1 MPITVRAVALSLL
14 ILAFGC
20 ESSVSPLAVSV
31 PIGPHHGTTLALD
44 EKKGVV
50 EFVNE
55 PEVGDRRNPQ
65 PTSIV
70 VYFLQS
76 DSKSPLSPAPS
87 EVNFTLESSGARAAR
102 GGSRTSSQ
110 SIPLIA
116 EPKTDDPA
124 GSSRFA
130 SKLGAYDLTSVRG
143 TLSAKIDGQNV
154 SITFAGAR

>member
-1 MPITVRAVALSLL
+1 MPLTTRVGALSLVIL
-14 ILAFGC
+14 IFGC
-20 ESSVSPLAVSV
+20 DSSVSPLPVSV
-31 PIGPHHGTTLALD
+31 PMGPHHGTTLALD

-55 PEVGDRRNPQ
+55 PEIGDRRKPQ

-76 DSKSPLSPAPS
+76 DSKSPLSPVPS
-87 EVNFTLESSGARAAR
+87 EVSFALDSSGGRGTR
-102 GGSRTSSQ
+102 GGSRTSPQ

-130 SKLGAYDLTSVRG
+130 SKPGAYDLTSIRG

-154 SITFAGAR
+154 SLTFAGAR

>member
-1 MPITVRAVALSLL
+1 MAIIIRAVMLSFVILL
-14 ILAFGC
+14 FGC
-20 ESSVSPLAVSV
+20 DSSVSPVAVSV
-31 PIGPHHGTTLALD
+31 PMGPHHGTTLALA
-44 EKKGVV
+44 ENKGVV

-55 PEVGDRRNPQ
+55 PEIGDRRNPQ

-87 EVNFTLESSGARAAR
+87 EVTFALESSGGRASR
-102 GGSRTSSQ
+102 GGSKTSSQ
-110 SIPLIA
+110 SILLTA
-116 EPKTDDPA
+116 EPKPDDLA

-130 SKLGAYDLTSVRG
+130 SKPGTYDLASIRG

-154 SITFAGAR
+154 SIPFAGAR